1 MFQGIT
7 RRDFIKTTSLAALG
21 FIFAGCG
28 GENSAAT
35 GGKADLV
42 VYGKIFTS
50 EDNKIV
56 EAFAVKDGKFV
67 YVGDKAGVEAFIE
80 NGKTEIIDYTDKGLV
95 MPSCGNGH
103 AHYLST
109 FAVQSFGTMI
119 AYEDDVNK
127 FLTEIVPATVK
138 KAKETGAKAVY
149 GMGWE
154 FQTFKDNMPT
164 RQQLDAICNDIPMFF
179 ADEENHKSLVNT
191 LLLVKAG
198 DMHFVLGFTHEIDSW
213 MNLDES
219 LTKAADVQKYA
230 SAHVKTNWIK
240 LFIDGTPESGTGFI
254 EPVYL
259 DGHQGIVNW
268 TEEEITE
275 ITRKANANGVTMH
288 IHAMGNAGVNRV
300 VNSYV
305 NGGKPEMRNTI
316 VHLRNVNEP
325 DYKRMAE
332 NNIYVTSGMIWH
344 HNSKEIAENLKVIFP
359 ESMADKGYPMKSF
372 FDNGIKFTKQN
383 LRLLILKAKKFS
395 LHDME
400 ISESE
405 RLCSG
410 FFLLPQ

>member
-1 MFQGIT
+1 
-7 RRDFIKTTSLAALG
+7 
-21 FIFAGCG
+21 
-28 GENSAAT
+28 
-35 GGKADLV
+35 
-42 VYGKIFTS
+42 
-50 EDNKIV
+50 
-56 EAFAVKDGKFV
+56 
-67 YVGDKAGVEAFIE
+67 
-80 NGKTEIIDYTDKGLV
+80 
-95 MPSCGNGH
+95 
-103 AHYLST
+103 
-109 FAVQSFGTMI
+109 
-119 AYEDDVNK
+119 
-127 FLTEIVPATVK
+127 
-138 KAKETGAKAVY
+138 
-149 GMGWE
+149 
-154 FQTFKDNMPT
+154 
-164 RQQLDAICNDIPMFF
+164 
-179 ADEENHKSLVNT
+179 
-191 LLLVKAG
+191 
-198 DMHFVLGFTHEIDSW
+198 
-213 MNLDES
+213 
-219 LTKAADVQKYA
+219 
-230 SAHVKTNWIK
+230 
-240 LFIDGTPESGTGFI
+240 
-254 EPVYL
+254 
-259 DGHQGIVNW
+259 
-268 TEEEITE
+268 
-275 ITRKANANGVTMH
+275 MH